1 MSYLQTKENDAN
13 VVAFLSAI
21 EEDVKKQDCLKLVE
35 SLERISGFKAK
46 MWGNKM
52 VGFGNYTYKTKAG
65 KEGEWFLIGF
75 SPTKSTISLH
85 LMFGLEDESVLLE
98 KLGKHKLG
106 KGCLYI
112 KTLSDID
119 ESILEKI
126 MVNTIARMNKEM
138 NNG

>member
-13 VVAFLSAI
+13 VVTFLSAI
-21 EEDVKKQDCLKLVE
+21 DDDVKKNDCLQLVQT
-35 SLERISGFKAK
+35 LERISGFDAK
-46 MWGNKM
+46 MWGTKM

-75 SPTKSTISLH
+75 SPTKTTISLH
-85 LMFGLEDESVLLE
+85 LMFGLEDETLLLE

-112 KTLSDID
+112 KTLSDVD
-119 ESILEKI
+119 EAILEKI
-126 MVNTIARMNKEM
+126 MVNTLSKMKREM